1 MSTEQK
7 NNQIVFT
14 NKAKCRDCYRCIRVC
29 PVKAIGLRDG
39 QAYVDE
45 TKCISC
51 GTCIRECPQ
60 HAKSFRNDL
69 DRVIGLIGSARKI
82 AVTIAP
88 SFSSFFEKWQIKRL
102 PSVLRKLGFSY
113 ISETAVG
120 AYFVA
125 KETSEYI
132 KNNPSKVHIIA
143 ACPAVVNYIE
153 LYKPELIKHLVPIAS
168 PMIAHGRMIKGKLG
182 DDAAIVFIGPCVAK
196 KSEVQYAK
204 GEIDYALTFLELQQW
219 FERENLNLDEFEE
232 SDFDEIPQGWARNFP
247 LAGGALQTGLLSTDM
262 LNENVISVSG
272 FEEIDD
278 ILKEIDNH
286 SEPVIIEP
294 LFCEQGCI
302 NGPAAYAEDN
312 IFRRRKAVLDYTSKN
327 YKEEKTQS
335 NKVDL
340 TVTFKDK
347 YIDDEGQITES
358 EMTRILSMTGK
369 ESPEDQLNCGACG
382 YSTCRQQAIA
392 VIKGMA
398 EADMCI
404 PYMRRLAERRT
415 DKIIDTSPNG
425 IVILD
430 EHLKIISMNN
440 SFKALFMCSEAVCGK
455 KLSYLMDPEPFY
467 QLISGQQEM
476 TEMTVEHSK
485 YNLICHQIIYAIRE
499 ENQFVGIFVNMT
511 NSLKNQKQLDE
522 IKAKTVMQAQSLLTH
537 QIDIASRIAQ
547 YLGESTSESE
557 KLLENLMEL
566 GQEKSKHSG
575 EGNSPWIKTYT

>member
-1 MSTEQK
+1 MSSEPN

-14 NKAKCRDCYRCIRVC
+14 NKARCRDCYRCIRVC

-69 DRVIGLIGSARKI
+69 DRVISLIATGRKT

-88 SFSSFFEKWQIKRL
+88 SFASFFEQWQIKRL
-102 PSVLRKLGFSY
+102 PSALRKLGFSY

-125 KETSEYI
+125 KETAEYA
-132 KNNPSKVHIIA
+132 KKKPGKVHITT
-143 ACPAVVNYIE
+143 ACPAVINYIE
-153 LYKPELIKHLVPIAS
+153 LYKPELIKCLVPVAS
-168 PMIAHGRMIKGKLG
+168 PMIAHGRMIKEKLG
-182 DDAAIVFIGPCVAK
+182 SDTAVVFIGPCVAK
-196 KSEVQYAK
+196 KAEVQNSI

-219 FERENLNLDEFEE
+219 FETENIDLAEFEE

-262 LNENVISVSG
+262 LNENIISVSG
-272 FEEIDD
+272 FEEIND
-278 ILKEIDNH
+278 ILKGIDSH
-286 SEPVIIEP
+286 STPMIIEP

-312 IFRRRKAVLDYTSKN
+312 IFRRRKAVLDYTNKSYKDKKN
-327 YKEEKTQS
+327 ETI
-335 NKVDL
+335 KVDL
-340 TVTFKDK
+340 RVDFKDK
-347 YIDDEGQITES
+347 HIFDENKITES
-358 EMTRILSMTGK
+358 DITKVLTMTGK
-369 ESPEDQLNCGACG
+369 ENPQDQLNCGACG
-382 YSTCRQQAIA
+382 YPTCQGQAIA

-398 EADMCI
+398 EVDMCI

-430 EHLKIISMNN
+430 EHLNIISMNN
-440 SFKALFMCSEAVCGK
+440 SFKTLFMCTSAVCGK
-455 KLSYLMDPEPFY
+455 KISYLMDPEPFDMVA
-467 QLISGQQEM
+467 SGQREI
-476 TEMTVEHSK
+476 TEMTVEHAK
-485 YNLICHQIIYAIRE
+485 YSLICHQIIYSLRE
-499 ENQFVGIFVNMT
+499 ENQYVGIFVNMT
-511 NSLKNQKQLDE
+511 NSLKNKKQLDE
-522 IKAKTVMQAQSLLTH
+522 IRAKTVMQAQSLLTH
-537 QIDIASRIAQ
+537 QIDIAGQIAQ
-547 YLGESTSESE
+547 FLGESTAESE
-557 KLLENLMEL
+557 KLLENLIEL
-566 GQEKSKHSG
+566 GQEKLKNND
-575 EGNSPWIKTYT
+575 EGKRPWITTYT